1 MSKDPAFL
9 FYSSDFLTGTLLMS
23 MEQKGKF
30 ITLLCIQH
38 QKGHMSERD
47 MLQICGTYD
56 EDIFDKFQKDS
67 DGKFFNER
75 LKEEIEKRKSY
86 SESRRNNRKKKDDV
100 IIISDTYVQHMEN
113 ENEIENTIENKKV
126 VRFEKPTLLELKT
139 YMTEIGMADVS
150 EKWFDYYES
159 NGWLVGKNKMKN
171 WKAAV
176 RTWKNNN
183 LSNNVSSPQIINRKV
198 FSLKEYDART

>member
-38 QKGHMSERD
+38 QKGHISERD

-75 LKEEIEKRKSY
+75 LKEEIDKRKSY

-100 IIISDTYVQHMEN
+100 IITSDTYVEHMEN
-113 ENEIENTIENKKV
+113 ENENIIENKKV
-126 VRFEKPTLLELKT
+126 ARFEKPTLLELKT
-139 YMTEIGMADVS
+139 YMLEIGMADVS
-150 EKWFDYYES
+150 DKWFDYYES

-171 WKAAV
+171 WRAAV

-183 LSNNVSSPQIINRKV
+183 LSNNVTTPQVINRKL
-198 FSLKEYDART
+198 FNLQEYDART